1 MASREIGLAKGARP
15 TLETVAALAK
25 VSKSTASRVIN
36 GSPNVSPDAR
46 LAVEAAIQRLGFVP
60 NRMAQG
66 LANRRARS
74 FALVAPTP
82 TPDGLNDPFL
92 VSLAFTAS
100 RALAESDAQLV
111 LVPIHD
117 ETDRDR
123 LLRYARGGHVDGV
136 ILVCLHGADPFPAL
150 LRDTGI
156 PVVLGGR
163 PLRPIPGI
171 PYVDVDNVGGAVD
184 ATRHLIEHGRERI
197 ATIAGL
203 QDMCSGIDRLTG
215 FRKAMT
221 KAGRSPNLVAYGDFS
236 EERAEEAM
244 LELLDRQPD
253 LDAVYAASDPM
264 AAGALRAIRRTGRR
278 VPDDIAIIGDGDY
291 PIASHTEP
299 PLTTMRQPVNQ
310 MATHLTSA
318 LLAVIAGETNNSPR
332 ILPAEL
338 IIRGS
343 S

>member
-1 MASREIGLAKGARP
+1 MTGREIGLAKRSRP

-46 LAVEAAIQRLGFVP
+46 LAVEAAIQQLGFVP

-82 TPDGLNDPFL
+82 HGLNDPFL
-92 VSLAFTAS
+92 ATVAFTAS
-100 RALAESDAQLV
+100 RVLAESDTQLV
-111 LVPIHD
+111 LVPMYD

-136 ILVCLHGADPFPAL
+136 ILISLHGADPFPAL

-163 PLRPIPGI
+163 PLRPTPGI
-171 PYVDVDNVGGAVD
+171 PYVDVDNVGGAAD
-184 ATRHLIEHGRERI
+184 ATRHLIEQRRERI

-221 KAGRSPNLVAYGDFS
+221 EAGRSSQLVVYGDFS

-264 AAGALRAIRRTGRR
+264 AAAALRVIRRTGRR
-278 VPDDIAIIGDGDY
+278 VPDDIAIIGHGDD
-291 PIASHTEP
+291 PVARHTEP
-299 PLTTMRQPVNQ
+299 PLTTIRQPVNQ

-318 LLAVIAGETNNSPR
+318 LLAILAEETDSSPR

-338 IIRGS
+338 VIRGS